1 MFVIIRRE
9 RREKLIFFFVIDLS
23 RKGEIIGR
31 GADKVGKALTDR
43 GWPSLTEY
51 RRWMQ
56 MGVVNVKAIRN
67 CIAMENGQAH
77 TGGHGI
83 DVLLTPL
90 WRNIPSPDT
99 KPRWRNIVV
108 LNISSAFPFHSIVLC
123 FERKTVKNMQ
133 PLCQGWTNSS
143 TVVVILCSWKDYF

>member
-23 RKGEIIGR
+23 RKGEIISR

-90 WRNIPSPDT
+90 WRNIPSPIPSHDDVT
-99 KPRWRNIVV
+99 LSFW
-108 LNISSAFPFHSIVLC
+108 ISQVHFRSI
-123 FERKTVKNMQ
+123 
-133 PLCQGWTNSS
+133 PLCCVSS
-143 TVVVILCSWKDYF
+143 EKPWKICNLCVKAEQTARRS